1 MDALTIDP
9 DALGLE
15 ACGADTD
22 GEPES
27 YLLGTLKVGTCW
39 LHVDAYE
46 VCQVGNEWRALNTA
60 YQADVDHVYGLSA
73 DSLTA
78 LNFKGRQYIL
88 AIYPF
93 AS

>member
-46 VCQVGNEWRALNTA
+46 VC
-60 YQADVDHVYGLSA
+60 
-73 DSLTA
+73 
-78 LNFKGRQYIL
+78 
-88 AIYPF
+88 
-93 AS
+93 